1 MLASDARV
9 FLCSSLALIKKSPV
23 SIFNV
28 FPTNKHHHKHHQ
40 MFFSVS
46 HQPLSTTTQKSFS
59 FRPSKPRVRFG
70 GRLHAAARD
79 KKTDTPL
86 RYGFPGEIQHHQR
99 RKERTTARAAGG
111 STQTKKEKKD
121 PAHALRTLLNGP
133 AIVQAPCAHDALS
146 ARLIER
152 AGFSAAFMSGFCVSA
167 SHLALPDVGLIS
179 YAEMQD
185 VGGRIC
191 DAVSP
196 NFPIIGDA
204 DDGYGNA
211 MSAKRTVEGYIK
223 AGFAGILIEDQM
235 APKRCGHTGPRPVCD
250 RETSVARVRA
260 ACDARDESLED
271 IVVFARSDARGS
283 MGLDEA
289 LERVKAYVDAGADA
303 VFIDALQSKEEM
315 QRFCDACPDTPKIAN
330 MLEGG
335 GMTPICQPRELHAM
349 GFKIVAYPLSMLAVS
364 VKAMETALQGIMFE
378 GYPDEELLPTFEE
391 LKDAVG
397 MNEYLE
403 ESRRYKLGSSS
414 RTPA

>member
-1 MLASDARV
+1 MMPLASDARV
-9 FLCSSLALIKKSPV
+9 FLCSSRLKKKES
-23 SIFNV
+23 SQHLSNLSL
-28 FPTNKHHHKHHQ
+28 THKHHHKHHQ

-46 HQPLSTTTQKSFS
+46 HHLLSTTTNSFS
-59 FRPSKPRVRFG
+59 FRPSKPRVRFD
-70 GRLHAAARD
+70 GRLHAAAARD
-79 KKTDTPL
+79 KKTVTPL
-86 RYGFPGEIQHHQR
+86 RYGFPGENQHHQQR

-111 STQTKKEKKD
+111 GSAQTKKEKKD
-121 PAHALRTLLNGP
+121 PARALRTLLNGP

-271 IVVFARSDARGS
+271 IVVFARSDAEKFHGFRRGFGTS
-283 MGLDEA
+283 QSVRGRRRGRGVHRRVTIERGNATLLRRVSRHAENGQHVRRRRHDA
-289 LERVKAYVDAGADA
+289 DLSTERVTRHGV
-303 VFIDALQSKEEM
+303 
-315 QRFCDACPDTPKIAN
+315 
-330 MLEGG
+330 
-335 GMTPICQPRELHAM
+335 
-349 GFKIVAYPLSMLAVS
+349 
-364 VKAMETALQGIMFE
+364 
-378 GYPDEELLPTFEE
+378 
-391 LKDAVG
+391 
-397 MNEYLE
+397 
-403 ESRRYKLGSSS
+403 
-414 RTPA
+414 

>member
-1 MLASDARV
+1 MIQRLS
-9 FLCSSLALIKKSPV
+9 CSSFHKSP
-23 SIFNV
+23 SSSASAHDLKTIMRTSERRRSR
-28 FPTNKHHHKHHQ
+28 TNK
-40 MFFSVS
+40 
-46 HQPLSTTTQKSFS
+46 T
-59 FRPSKPRVRFG
+59 
-70 GRLHAAARD
+70 
-79 KKTDTPL
+79 
-86 RYGFPGEIQHHQR
+86 
-99 RKERTTARAAGG
+99 RAIEG
-111 STQTKKEKKD
+111 STANQKKEQKD
-121 PAHALRTLLNGP
+121 PAKALRKLLSGP

-152 AGFSAAFMSGFCVSA
+152 AGFSCAFMSGFGVSA

-185 VGGRIC
+185 VGSRIC

-196 NFPIIGDA
+196 NFPVVGDA
-204 DDGYGNA
+204 DDGYGNP

-235 APKRCGHTGPRPVCD
+235 APKRCGHTGVRPVVD
-250 RETSVARVRA
+250 RETAIARVRA

-271 IVVFARSDARGS
+271 IVVFARSDARSS

-289 LERVKAYVDAGADA
+289 LFRVKAYVEAGADA

-315 QRFCDACPDTPKIAN
+315 QAFCDACPNTPKMAN

-335 GMTPICQPRELHAM
+335 GMTPICHPKELHEM
-349 GFKIVAYPLSMLAVS
+349 GFQIVAYPLSMLAVS

-378 GYPDEELLPTFEE
+378 GYPDEALLPSFAD

-397 MNEYLE
+397 FNEYLDE
-403 ESRRYKLGSSS
+403 AKRYRVG
-414 RTPA
+414 TIV

>member
-1 MLASDARV
+1 
-9 FLCSSLALIKKSPV
+9 
-23 SIFNV
+23 
-28 FPTNKHHHKHHQ
+28 

-46 HQPLSTTTQKSFS
+46 HHLLSTTTDSFS

-70 GRLHAAARD
+70 GRLHAAAARD
-79 KKTDTPL
+79 KKTTVTPL
-86 RYGFPGEIQHHQR
+86 RYGFPGENQHHQQR

-111 STQTKKEKKD
+111 GSAQTKKEKKD
-121 PAHALRTLLNGP
+121 PARALRTLLNGP

-271 IVVFARSDARGS
+271 IVVFARSDARSS

-315 QRFCDACPDTPKIAN
+315 QRFCDACPDTPKMAN